1 MGSGLV
7 RRVKHAARTFLSL
20 PATLGIC
27 SVFYLLDYLTFA
39 HRPGSNPMYPDGWW
53 GWHDQSLYR
62 AAATQ
67 FRNFTIESR
76 GQAYPPLYPLLL
88 APFLALSEAYGE
100 LLLNLALYLIFLTLV
115 YKLLESLHNAYFAGL
130 VLCLTVAFLQPVRLQ
145 WVIPWTSS
153 LAACLTVAVL
163 YIGATIY
170 HLPAER
176 GCLNQEKR
184 VTPITAS
191 TFTIMCLLVGLLFPT
206 RPSEVAPAFIMLVFV
221 ALFLIR
227 QKDGRKILYPS
238 KSRVGINAALLIA
251 PIVGY
256 AIFNLALFGNV
267 AGGYFDSV
275 RRGGGADLLGVI
287 RNGYS
292 HIFDAQLLWGA
303 LNNDWKSRLLIPFIC
318 FVLLPVGLLFGKAIE
333 RVILVVLC
341 LSLVL
346 TYSYFDATP
355 LGQFKYHNIHYVKWL
370 IPFLS
375 LSILP
380 IVRIVEPW
388 LQGIKFPHLKE
399 SLVLL
404 AAGAGLVI
412 CPLWSPQL
420 SANLAFAEITDD
432 ATSFRFEIQRQN
444 IDAIDLDRN
453 REELDIVQIIV
464 DNKMVFPSGSGF
476 KSIPVEGGQ
485 RIIFSSSVNV
495 GKVEMQL
502 SSASN
507 GVDSLGV
514 LLRHIDYG
522 NFDLGTPASVSFPL
536 ITFDEAWSVPEGWG
550 RWLVGLSG
558 SLEVFVGNSCRD
570 PVLHMELFGRVR
582 GPSDSREVVLSSPNM
597 SVAPFEF
604 EVAGNEVQVSVP
616 LLLGASSTS
625 GLVPVQVVVD
635 GFVRPSD
642 VGGSR
647 DDRPLSIGLTSAEV
661 RCNGQLP

>member
-1 MGSGLV
+1 MGSELV
-7 RRVKHAARTFLSL
+7 RRVKHASRTLLSL

-27 SVFYLLDYLTFA
+27 SVVYFLDYLTFA
-39 HRPGSNPMYPDGWW
+39 HRPGSNPTYPDGWW

-62 AAATQ
+62 AAAAQ

-88 APFLALSEAYGE
+88 APFLAFSEAYGE
-100 LLLNLALYLIFLTLV
+100 VLLDLALYLIYLTLV
-115 YKLLESLHNAYFAGL
+115 YRLLESLHNTYFAGL
-130 VLCLTVAFLQPVRLQ
+130 VLCFTVAFLQPVRIQ

-153 LAACLTVAVL
+153 LAACLTAAVL
-163 YIGATIY
+163 YVGVKIY
-170 HLPAER
+170 HATAER
-176 GCLNQEKR
+176 VGSNQQKT
-184 VTPITAS
+184 VTPVLAS
-191 TFTIMCLLVGLLFPT
+191 MFTIMCLLVGLLFPT
-206 RPSEVAPAFIMLVFV
+206 RPSEVAPAVIMLAFT

-227 QKDGRKILYPS
+227 QKNGRKILYPS
-238 KSRVGINAALLIA
+238 KSRVGINAAVLTA

-275 RRGGGADLLGVI
+275 RRGGGADLLGAI
-287 RNGYS
+287 RNAYS
-292 HIFDAQLLWGA
+292 HIFDAQLLWGDF
-303 LNNDWKSRLLIPFIC
+303 NNDWKSRLLIPFLC

-333 RVILVVLC
+333 RVILVILC

-380 IVRIVEPW
+380 VVRIVKPL
-388 LQGIKFPHLKE
+388 LQSMKLPRLKE

-404 AAGAGLVI
+404 AAVVCLVI
-412 CPLWSPQL
+412 WPFWKPQL
-420 SANLAFAEITDD
+420 SANLVFTEIPND
-432 ATSFRFEIQRQN
+432 ATSFWFEVQRQN

-453 REELDIVQIIV
+453 REDLEIVQIVV
-464 DNKMVFPSGSGF
+464 DNKTVFPSRSGF

-485 RIIFSSSVNV
+485 RIIFSSSLNV

-502 SSASN
+502 ASASN
-507 GVDSLGV
+507 GVDNLGV
-514 LLRHIDYG
+514 LLRHIDYA

-536 ITFDEAWSVPEGWG
+536 ITFDEAWSGPEGWG

-582 GPSDSREVVLSSPNM
+582 GPSDSRKVVLSSPNM

-616 LLLGASSTS
+616 LLLSASSTS
-625 GLVPVQVVVD
+625 GLIPVQVVVD

-661 RCNGQLP
+661 RCYGQLP